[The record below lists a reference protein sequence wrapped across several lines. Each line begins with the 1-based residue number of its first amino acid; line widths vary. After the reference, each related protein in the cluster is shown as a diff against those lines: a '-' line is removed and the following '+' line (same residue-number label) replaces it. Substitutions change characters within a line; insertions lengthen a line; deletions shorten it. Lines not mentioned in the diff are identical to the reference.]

1 MLRHENETSQNVCLN
16 SWPLLCSQVV
26 SEDFPDNCC
35 YKINTGAPVP
45 DFADCVIQVEDTKI
59 VVTESNMEK
68 VIEILVEPTVD
79 LDIR

>member
-1 MLRHENETSQNVCLN
+1 MASE
-16 SWPLLCSQVV
+16 LLQIV
-26 SEDFPDNCC
+26 SEDFADDCC

-59 VVTESNMEK
+59 AEMESNIEK
-68 VIEILVEPTVD
+68 VVEILVEPSVD